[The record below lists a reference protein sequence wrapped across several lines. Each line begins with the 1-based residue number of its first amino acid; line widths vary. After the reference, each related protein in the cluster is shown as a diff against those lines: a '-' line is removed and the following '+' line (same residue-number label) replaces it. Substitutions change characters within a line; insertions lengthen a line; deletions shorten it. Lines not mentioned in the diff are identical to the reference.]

1 MSKFVVKN
9 GTLSVSGT
17 SITSLEL
24 NNVTVDVT
32 AAVHNYEVMEEAW
45 LVQVGGVKSWSA
57 SAETAYDTVI
67 GIDLANTIGESG
79 TLSFDTVDG
88 LTLSGT
94 VIIESASV
102 SAPVGGYATVSW
114 SFQGSGALGEA

>member
-17 SITSLEL
+17 SISSLEL
-24 NNVTVDVT
+24 NNVTVDAT
-32 AAVHNYEVMEEAW
+32 AAVHNYEVMGEAW
-45 LVQVGGVKSWSA
+45 LVQTGGVKSWSA
-57 SAETAYDTVI
+57 SAETAYDTAI
-67 GIDLANTIGESG
+67 GIDLTNTIGESG

-88 LTLSGT
+88 KTLSGT

-102 SAPVGGYATVSW
+102 SAPVDGYATVSW
-114 SFQGSGALGEA
+114 SFQGSSALGEA